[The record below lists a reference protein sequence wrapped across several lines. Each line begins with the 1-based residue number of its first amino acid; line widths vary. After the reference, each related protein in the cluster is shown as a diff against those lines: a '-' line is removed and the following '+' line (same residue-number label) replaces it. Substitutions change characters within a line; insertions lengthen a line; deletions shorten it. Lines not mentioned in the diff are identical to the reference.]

1 MKKKLFAA
9 LALLTAMTLCACG
22 ILPPARETLT
32 ETLETETETL
42 AETRTETLTET
53 AQAETEEP
61 IVQTT
66 EEEKL
71 FLSDVSPELMT
82 EYFEEVV
89 LQTEYSEGDGNPS
102 LVQKW
107 EMPIHYRIHGEPS
120 EEDLEILEALFA
132 ELNAIRGFPG
142 IGPAAEEEV
151 ENLSIY
157 FAEPKEFNE
166 IFSDFLQGEDAVGAA
181 RYWYYTDSNDMYE
194 AKVGYRMDMDQSI
207 RKSVLPEEIVNVL
220 GVTDTVKREDSVV
233 YQYSNF
239 NTELTDVDW
248 MILKLLYHPDM
259 PCGAD
264 KETCRRVLAE
274 LYG

>member
-9 LALLTAMTLCACG
+9 LTLLTALLFCACG
-22 ILPPARETLT
+22 ILPPAEEALT
-32 ETLETETETL
+32 ETFETEKET
-42 AETRTETLTET
+42 AFATLTET
-53 AQAETEEP
+53 AQTETEEP
-61 IVQTT
+61 LVQTT
-66 EEEKL
+66 EQEKL
-71 FLSDVSPELMT
+71 FLPDVSLEQIT

-89 LQTEYSEGDGNPS
+89 LQTEYSEGDGNSS

-120 EEDLEILEALFA
+120 EEDLAILEDLFA
-132 ELNAIRGFPG
+132 QLNAIHGFPG
-142 IGPAAEEEV
+142 IIPAAEEEV

-166 IFSDFLQGEDAVGAA
+166 IFSEFLQGEDAIGAA
-181 RYWYYTDSNDMYE
+181 RYWYYTDTNDMYE

-207 RKSVLPEEIVNVL
+207 RNSVLPEEIVNML
-220 GVTDTVKREDSVV
+220 GITDTVKREDSVV

-248 MILKLLYHPDM
+248 MILKLLYHPEM

-264 KETCRRVLAE
+264 AELCRERLAE
-274 LYG
+274 LYGQP